1 MIQIENIYDIC
12 FILLHMPL
20 TTPVYVIKLLHL
32 LKLLHLAEFLHLPLT
47 APVYVRRLLHLAF
60 LHSPALLHLAV
71 LHTSIEVLLRPTLGQ
86 SDEPSDLRGS
96 LSPMPECIQHLAV
109 TRRSPIQL

>member
-1 MIQIENIYDIC
+1 MIQIDNIYGIC

-20 TTPVYVIKLLHL
+20 TTPVYVMKLLHL

-60 LHSPALLHLAV
+60 LHLPAFLHLAV
-71 LHTSIEVLLRPTLGQ
+71 LQ
-86 SDEPSDLRGS
+86 SYVYIIL
-96 LSPMPECIQHLAV
+96 CYAV
-109 TRRSPIQL
+109 GV

>member
-32 LKLLHLAEFLHLPLT
+32 ATFAVDSADICKKVVTFSVLT
-47 APVYVRRLLHLAF
+47 F
-60 LHSPALLHLAV
+60 TGV
-71 LHTSIEVLLRPTLGQ
+71 LTFSGDTTVST
-86 SDEPSDLRGS
+86 
-96 LSPMPECIQHLAV
+96 A
-109 TRRSPIQL
+109 

>member
-32 LKLLHLAEFLHLPLT
+32 FKLLHLAEFLHLPLT

-60 LHSPALLHLAV
+60 LHLPAFLHLAV
-71 LHTSIEVLLRPTLGQ
+71 LQLYERRANDFGVISGGLRNLTCENFSTKKLNPHSHFGKKWK
-86 SDEPSDLRGS
+86 
-96 LSPMPECIQHLAV
+96 H
-109 TRRSPIQL
+109 